1 MAAHMEMLSDKLRS
15 IPPMTW
21 AFYALLMTVFIFATV
36 WIEVMGRQREWH
48 CLTCYAL
55 VCGLMAVGDGT
66 PRSFFRPIDEETSKK
81 QGVWS
86 FVMLTSTSFI
96 SWIMAKSVQ
105 NSSKLGGKYGVVGG
119 LAYASWFFGIFTT
132 AVIVY
137 QLRKKGYHSLPDFVN
152 NRYGK
157 LSAIVYLLVVTY
169 RLLMEVWSNTIV
181 IADFFGERST
191 ANSDDPEWDWYFAA
205 WVSMVIP
212 AVYTIIGG
220 MRASLLSDFIQ
231 TIFAYTLLLL
241 TYFTIT
247 TKISNDDDLRQY
259 ANKFHESSSLWK
271 YNPDPSR
278 NMWSLA
284 GGLDLVFTGLLQGS
298 MSYTFMDPALTD
310 RAFLA
315 SKELMLPA
323 FAVGSVMAIAF
334 ITLFGFIGVY
344 GNMVG
349 SCVEAGYCDNNLHGA
364 EVADLKAGLPSDVGQ
379 VLGREY
385 YAILALIM
393 ITSAISTLDSTFSAV
408 AKVIGPD
415 LWGMLVSGNP
425 IDPGEATAIDVT
437 IGRVFIVVVGI
448 AGTMPIYS
456 DPDELDATTVS
467 GTMVPGLGPPIYMLA
482 LFFFLFPN
490 KFNRIVDKAQ
500 KRPVLFLLPFLYSA
514 ALGTMYQMQTQDM
527 NCESFKALQCGAPI
541 ASNVTT
547 DLCTNYETYFDCMH
561 ASGCWTNM
569 MTTDCKQTSEAVGCS
584 GSLHCRSGASDYE
597 YFVDLSGFN
606 MGKGSYKNLF
616 GVNVVSAVGAL
627 GLFLFASMDEQLEL
641 HFPESEEPVKE
652 LSRMH
657 STSEKPVRASAI
669 LDNGE
674 IELEA
679 KDEAL

>member
-1 MAAHMEMLSDKLRS
+1 
-15 IPPMTW
+15 
-21 AFYALLMTVFIFATV
+21 
-36 WIEVMGRQREWH
+36 
-48 CLTCYAL
+48 
-55 VCGLMAVGDGT
+55 
-66 PRSFFRPIDEETSKK
+66 
-81 QGVWS
+81 
-86 FVMLTSTSFI
+86 MLTSTSFI

-105 NSSKLGGKYGVVGG
+105 NSSKLGGRYGVVGG

-132 AVIVY
+132 AVIIY
-137 QLRKKGYHSLPDFVN
+137 QLRKKGYYSLADFVN

-205 WVSMVIP
+205 WVSMIIP

-231 TIFAYTLLLL
+231 TVFAYTLLLL

-247 TKISNDDDLRQY
+247 TKIDNNDQLRDY
-259 ANKFHESSSLWK
+259 ANKFHESANLWK

-278 NMWSLA
+278 NIWSLN
-284 GGLDLVFTGLLQGS
+284 GGLDLLFTGLLQGS
-298 MSYTFMDPALTD
+298 ISYTFMDPALTD

-349 SCVEAGYCDNNLHGA
+349 SCVEAGHCNNIKLHGA
-364 EVADLKAGLPSDVGQ
+364 EVDDLKAGLPSDVGQ

-415 LWGMLVSGNP
+415 LRGMLISGKP
-425 IDPGEATAIDVT
+425 IDPGDATAMDVT
-437 IGRVFIVVVGI
+437 IGRVFIVIIGI

-467 GTMVPGLGPPIYMLA
+467 GTMVPGLGPPIYMMA
-482 LFFFLFPN
+482 VFFFFFPD
-490 KFNRIVDKAQ
+490 KFSRIVDGAQ
-500 KRPVLFLLPFLYSA
+500 KRPALFLLPFLYSA
-514 ALGTMYQMQTQDM
+514 AIGTIYQMTTQDM
-527 NCESFKALQCGAPI
+527 NCESFKALECGSPI
-541 ASNVTT
+541 ASNVTSE
-547 DLCTNYETYFDCMH
+547 LCDSYDTYYDCIH

-569 MTTDCKQTSEAVGCS
+569 VTNDCMKTSDALEC
-584 GSLHCRSGASDYE
+584 GSSLRCRSGASDYE

-606 MGKGSYKNLF
+606 VGKGSYKTLF
-616 GVNVVSAVGAL
+616 GVNVISAVGAL
-627 GLFLFASMDEQLEL
+627 GLFLFASMDEVFEL
-641 HFPESEEPVKE
+641 NFPEVEAPKE
-652 LSRMH
+652 LSRTT
-657 STSEKPVRASAI
+657 STTEKPVRASSI
-669 LDNGE
+669 LDSGE
-674 IELEA
+674 IELEG